1 MVLLGAHISIAGGYQ
16 RAVEKGCC
24 LGVSVVQIFTKNQ
37 LRWADKH
44 LQQKDITL
52 YRDARENNP
61 EIQQVF
67 AHGSYLYNFAS
78 PDKILANRSIRSI
91 INELNICDKLGLP
104 YLVIHPGSHM
114 GAGELS
120 GINEIIGNLNIVLD
134 RYNGKVLICIETT
147 AGQGNS
153 LGYRFEHIRD
163 IIHGVGDRRLG
174 VCLDTCHIFSA
185 GYDIRE
191 FSGYQ
196 SVIDQFDQTV
206 GLTNLK
212 VLHFNDSKGG
222 LGTRIDRHMH
232 IGQGEIGENCFK
244 LFMSAK
250 RFEGIP
256 KVIETPKKEPWGE
269 MDIVN
274 LNLLKSYVQGSDTF

>member
-1 MVLLGAHISIAGGYQ
+1 MLLLGAHISITGGYH
-16 RAVEKGCC
+16 RAVEKGSR
-24 LGVSVVQIFTKNQ
+24 LGVNVVQIFTKNQ
-37 LRWADKH
+37 LRWADKQ

-52 YRDARENNP
+52 YRDALDTYP
-61 EIQQVF
+61 EIRQVF
-67 AHGSYLYNFAS
+67 AHGSYLYNLAS
-78 PDKILANRSIRSI
+78 PDPVLANRSIRSI
-91 INELNICDKLGLP
+91 VNEMNICDMLGLP

-114 GAGELS
+114 GAGESS
-120 GINEIIGNLNIVLD
+120 GIDEIIGNMNIVLD
-134 RYNGKVLICIETT
+134 RYNPKVLTCIETT

-163 IIHGVGDRRLG
+163 IIHGVGEKRLG

-185 GYDIRE
+185 GYDIRD

-196 SVIDQFDQTV
+196 SVIDLFDHTV
-206 GLTNLK
+206 GLSYLK
-212 VLHFNDSKGG
+212 VVHLNDSKGG

-232 IGQGEIGENCFK
+232 IGQGEIGENCFR
-244 LFMSAK
+244 LFMKDK

-256 KVIETPKKEPWGE
+256 KVIETPKKEPQEE

-274 LNLLKSYVQGSDTF
+274 LNLLKSFTF